1 MSILDEIKEET
12 KKDHGYVVELRRY
25 FHSHPELSRQEFNTA
40 NKIEEELDKLG
51 ISHKSCLLYTFPSPR
66 DRTRSRMPSSA

>member
-40 NKIEEELDKLG
+40 NKI
-51 ISHKSCLLYTFPSPR
+51 CLLYTS
-66 DRTRSRMPSSA
+66 DAADE

>member
-40 NKIEEELDKLG
+40 NKSLN
-51 ISHKSCLLYTFPSPR
+51 R
-66 DRTRSRMPSSA
+66 RSRFYTIYIASLF